1 MRILVIMKIF
11 AIMVSSNDLMK
22 IKSKV
27 VNFIIKLKELDGK
40 REVVVDQIFFILKS
54 MNKEN

>member
-1 MRILVIMKIF
+1 
-11 AIMVSSNDLMK
+11 MVSSNDLMK